1 MMKKPA
7 TDAPSRC
14 DVIDGVTVRM
24 DGRDWIVAPLTLG
37 QLRRLWPQVQRL
49 GEVGAGMGE
58 DEITA
63 MVELVTA
70 ALQRNYP
77 DLKPEKV
84 ADLLDLG
91 NAGAVLNAVLTGSGL
106 QPVMGEALAPGTSP
120 AGGSLPEPS
129 PGAGAKDPDGP
140 RSMASSPQPADT
152 AHPSSTR

>member
-1 MMKKPA
+1 MEKLA
-7 TDAPSRC
+7 TDMPGRR
-14 DVIDGVTVRM
+14 DVIDGVRVRM
-24 DGRDWIVAPLTLG
+24 NGRDWIVAPLTLG

-49 GEVGAGMGE
+49 GEVGTGMGE

-77 DLKPEKV
+77 DLTPERV

-106 QPVMGEALAPGTSP
+106 RPAMGEAVAPGIS
-120 AGGSLPEPS
+120 AAAVSLPEPS
-129 PGAGAKDPDGP
+129 PGAGAKDPDGS
-140 RSMASSPQPADT
+140 RSMASSPRPADT
-152 AHPSSTR
+152 LSP

>member
-7 TDAPSRC
+7 MSASARRDM
-14 DVIDGVTVRM
+14 IDGVAVRM
-24 DGRDWIVAPLTLG
+24 NGRDWIVAPLTLG

-63 MVELVTA
+63 MVDLVTA

-77 DLKPEKV
+77 DLTPEKV

-91 NAGAVLNAVLTGSGL
+91 NAGAVLNAVLIGSGL
-106 QPVMGEALAPGTSP
+106 RPAMGEAPAPGTP
-120 AGGSLPEPS
+120 PVGGGLPEPS
-129 PGAGAKDPDGP
+129 PGAGPDGS
-140 RSMASSPQPADT
+140 RSMAFSPPPADT
-152 AHPSSTR
+152 AIPSSTR